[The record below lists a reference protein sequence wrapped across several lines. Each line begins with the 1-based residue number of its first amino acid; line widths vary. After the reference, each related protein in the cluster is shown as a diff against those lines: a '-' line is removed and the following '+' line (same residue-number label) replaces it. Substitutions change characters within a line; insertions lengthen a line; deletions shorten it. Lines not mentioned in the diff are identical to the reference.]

1 MTLYIDSMYL
11 PKHWIPWNPSSQVQV
26 PVVSSQVP
34 WFEQTP
40 STGIDGQ
47 SNSLENKKQLF
58 QTDYINLKM
67 LIKNLLEQSTPF
79 LPGLHKQTPV
89 DVSQFPALLQF
100 PGHNLSAKNKNNNI
114 LDTLFWTNLWISH

>member
-1 MTLYIDSMYL
+1 
-11 PKHWIPWNPSSQVQV
+11 
-26 PVVSSQVP
+26 
-34 WFEQTP
+34 
-40 STGIDGQ
+40 
-47 SNSLENKKQLF
+47 
-58 QTDYINLKM
+58 M
-67 LIKNLLEQSTPF
+67 LIKNLLEQSTLF

>member
-1 MTLYIDSMYL
+1 
-11 PKHWIPWNPSSQVQV
+11 
-26 PVVSSQVP
+26 
-34 WFEQTP
+34 
-40 STGIDGQ
+40 
-47 SNSLENKKQLF
+47 
-58 QTDYINLKM
+58 M

-114 LDTLFWTNLWISH
+114 LDTLFWTNLCISH